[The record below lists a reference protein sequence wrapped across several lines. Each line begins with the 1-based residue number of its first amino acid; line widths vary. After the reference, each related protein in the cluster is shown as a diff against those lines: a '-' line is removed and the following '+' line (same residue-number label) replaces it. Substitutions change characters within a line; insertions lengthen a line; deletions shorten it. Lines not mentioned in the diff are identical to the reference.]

1 MQLDVI
7 APPGGVMTDEVGAIT
22 GELTLAASEDTASV
36 KVQYKDAAEWYT
48 VSPESMDWVKQ
59 QLEGH

>member
-1 MQLDVI
+1 
-7 APPGGVMTDEVGAIT
+7 MTDEVGAIT